1 VDLEE
6 QLRSLYVEFN
16 ARDADAVIAVM
27 AEEVDWPNGWEGG
40 RVVGREAVRDYWL
53 RQWAEVDP
61 HVEPVEIT
69 PRADGRLAVEV
80 DQVVK
85 TLDGLVVG
93 EERVV
98 HVYTF
103 DEGLITRMD
112 IEEHAP

>member
-1 VDLEE
+1 MDVEE

-16 ARDADAVIAVM
+16 ARDADAVLAVM
-27 AEEVDWPNGWEGG
+27 TEEVDWPNGWEGG

-61 HVEPVEIT
+61 HVEPAEIT
-69 PRADGRLAVEV
+69 ARADGRLAVEV

-85 TLDGLVVG
+85 TLDGLVVDEG
-93 EERVV
+93 RVV